1 MASRVLRRSKLREVA
16 KQSRVHTWREISR
29 ERIGRSIATIEA
41 VIAIDSM
48 LRMKRRK
55 RSMCLIAIT
64 KALVVVVVHTTT
76 ARQLKIKKKKFF
88 GHLKDH
94 QINQRLLPLLKCR
107 VVVRQE
113 VTEAML
119 QQTIRI
125 ADMEN
130 RQASRGPLISM
141 VASCFDLTVELSQTM
156 PFNFSV
162 MNYSPC

>member
-1 MASRVLRRSKLREVA
+1 MLI
-16 KQSRVHTWREISR
+16 WRAISR
-29 ERIGRSIATIEA
+29 ERIGHSIATIEV

-48 LRMKRRK
+48 LRKKRR
-55 RSMCLIAIT
+55 SMFLRTIT
-64 KALVVVVVHTTT
+64 KVLVVVVHTTIT
-76 ARQLKIKKKKFF
+76 RQLKIKKKKFF

-130 RQASRGPLISM
+130 RRASKEPLISM
-141 VASCFDLTVELSQTM
+141 AASCFDLTVELSQSM

>member
-1 MASRVLRRSKLREVA
+1 MASRALRRSKLREVA

-48 LRMKRRK
+48 LRRKRR
-55 RSMCLIAIT
+55 SMFLRTIT
-64 KALVVVVVHTTT
+64 KVLVVVVVHTTIT
-76 ARQLKIKKKKFF
+76 RQLKIKKKKFF

-141 VASCFDLTVELSQTM
+141 VASCFDLTVELSQSM

>member
-1 MASRVLRRSKLREVA
+1 MLI
-16 KQSRVHTWREISR
+16 WRAISR
-29 ERIGRSIATIEA
+29 ERIGHSIATIEV

-48 LRMKRRK
+48 LRRKRR
-55 RSMCLIAIT
+55 SMFLRTIT
-64 KALVVVVVHTTT
+64 KVLVVVVHTTIT
-76 ARQLKIKKKKFF
+76 RQLKIKKKKFF

>member
-1 MASRVLRRSKLREVA
+1 MALKVLRTSKLREVA
-16 KQSRVHTWREISR
+16 KQSRVHTWKVISK
-29 ERIGRSIATIEA
+29 ERIGHSIATIEV

-48 LRMKRRK
+48 LRKKRR
-55 RSMCLIAIT
+55 SMFLRTIT
-64 KALVVVVVHTTT
+64 KVLVVVVVHTTIT
-76 ARQLKIKKKKFF
+76 RQLKIKKKKFF